1 MLRKYISKQSSK
13 ANTSSFAL
21 YSKTSRPFQMD
32 DKKSAEI
39 TDGNI
44 AKPTETSSEQER
56 DTITQLDERIA
67 SQRRSLS
74 GTFITDKEREEK
86 QRVRRSKS
94 LASNVQKRSSSKVL
108 HNNFKPEHS
117 VGATNH
123 QILKRKASV
132 HEYQLKPA
140 PHTFYGSTSMQPAS
154 IDASLELVDFTKKP
168 VPPTRQESLI
178 TNRHYKGP
186 ITNMRQFYEKIEFET
201 GISSDND
208 HHKHGRETEKA
219 TPSSPSRFHLPSA
232 SLPGITFSRELDAR
246 IAYKTGIP
254 IEPEEEQQQPQM
266 RSQESV
272 YDRDIDFDPQE
283 QASASNCASRRHTT
297 SSRPGITNSRELDE
311 LIAYKTGIPLDQEI
325 EQQQEQDASPT
336 LPGARHVA
344 RAASIQP
351 RKQNTRANFKSEDPE
366 QMYLDDD
373 EKAKQ
378 EDIEAGIENDDIA
391 VAVEIK
397 EEAEDSYIPSAV
409 QYDPEAK
416 PPIYKNRRFYIY
428 GAMVSAILLVVILTV
443 VGIIL
448 AKRNSSKA
456 IDPTDTIPP
465 PQTASQSIIS
475 QLELVVGKEKLS
487 NPESAHYLA
496 MKWITE
502 DDPLQG
508 KTIRVLLIQ

>member
-1 MLRKYISKQSSK
+1 
-13 ANTSSFAL
+13 
-21 YSKTSRPFQMD
+21 MD

-39 TDGNI
+39 PDGNI
-44 AKPTETSSEQER
+44 ANPTETSSEQER
-56 DTITQLDERIA
+56 DTMTQLDAITQLDERIA
-67 SQRRSLS
+67 SQRRTLS

-140 PHTFYGSTSMQPAS
+140 PPTFYGSTSIQPAS

-168 VPPTRQESLI
+168 VQTRQESLV

-186 ITNMRQFYEKIEFET
+186 ITNMRQFYDKIEIET

-219 TPSSPSRFHLPSA
+219 TPSSPSQLHLPSA

-272 YDRDIDFDPQE
+272 YDRDIAFDPQE
-283 QASASNCASRRHTT
+283 QASASNCASRRRTT

-311 LIAYKTGIPLDQEI
+311 LIAYKTGIPLDQEN
-325 EQQQEQDASPT
+325 EQQQGQDASPT

-351 RKQNTRANFKSEDPE
+351 RKQDTRANFKSEDPA
-366 QMYLDDD
+366 QMYLDDA

-378 EDIEAGIENDDIA
+378 DDIEAGIENDDIA

-397 EEAEDSYIPSAV
+397 EDAEDSYIPSAV

-443 VGIIL
+443 VGISL

-456 IDPTDTIPP
+456 IDSTDTIPP